1 MNDAISTARIIELF
15 ERKEGGVGGGEEG
28 GKRLDRYLTP
38 RCEGRL
44 RSKWRREGTTKEF
57 EGGSVKRVSDN

>member
-15 ERKEGGVGGGEEG
+15 ERKEGGVGGRKG
-28 GKRLDRYLTP
+28 GGRLDRYLTP